1 MRTLKGARSSSLLV
15 CALLLLAPWL
25 VAAHGPAGRDQG
37 ATSVTVG
44 GVLVPGVASVAELK
58 IPRESRGLIAELE
71 WGDDAMGWCRFVP
84 GVWSNDPAMAL
95 HVGSE
100 RIVAERITRD
110 ERGNS
115 TAHADVSDRLPGIL
129 AADGSTVVVR
139 GVVPGS
145 GIPGSGDPCWGKW
158 RLRVSWHAA
167 LEVRTSA
174 ERSAAHPGD
183 RITQHAVITNTGG
196 VALTRIEAEL
206 GNGPCR
212 REVDRLEPG
221 RSAEVSCEGPVPE
234 DGGLTARVSGTTP
247 DGSRVTAEAAGRV
260 EILQQ
265 AQIELSIGDIA
276 LTEGADA
283 ALVPV
288 TVRNPSTVPLVDV
301 VVSGQPAACG
311 REIGELAPGQSITY
325 TCRVGAGERV
335 DLTVTATA
343 VSGGAVADSAQLLRA
358 TARAVA
364 PVAPTLP
371 GVDTPEVPPP
381 GVPELAESSGV
392 REAPARAAGII
403 AVLGVLVMT
412 VSVGALSSATR
423 IGR

>member
-1 MRTLKGARSSSLLV
+1 MRTLTGARSSSLLV

-25 VAAHGPAGRDQG
+25 VAAHGPAEHDRN
-37 ATSVTVG
+37 AASATVG
-44 GVLVPGVASVAELK
+44 GVLVPGVNSIAELR
-58 IPRESRGLIAELE
+58 IPHEFRSVTAELE

-84 GVWSNDPAMAL
+84 GVWPADPAMAL

-110 ERGNS
+110 EHGNA

-129 AADGSTVVVR
+129 AADGRTVVVR
-139 GVVPGS
+139 GVAPGS
-145 GIPGSGDPCWGKW
+145 GEPCWGKW

-174 ERSAAHPGD
+174 QPSAAHPGD

-206 GNGPCR
+206 GTGPCR
-212 REVDRLEPG
+212 RSVDRLEPG
-221 RSAEVSCEGPVPE
+221 RSTEVSCDGAVPE
-234 DGGLTARVSGTTP
+234 DGGLTARVRGTTP
-247 DGSRVTAEAAGRV
+247 EGRRVAAEATGHV
-260 EILQQ
+260 EILQE
-265 AQIELSIGDIA
+265 AQIALSIGDIA

-288 TVRNPSTVPLVDV
+288 MVHNPSSVPLQDV
-301 VVSGQPAACG
+301 VVTGRPASCG
-311 REIGELAPGQSITY
+311 REIGELAPGRTITY

-343 VSGGAVADSAQLLRA
+343 ASGGAVADSAQAVRA
-358 TARAVA
+358 TAHAVA

-371 GVDTPEVPPP
+371 GVETEVPPP
-381 GVPELAESSGV
+381 GVPELAETSGV

>member
-1 MRTLKGARSSSLLV
+1 MRTLTGARSSSLLV

-25 VAAHGPAGRDQG
+25 VAAHGPTGSDQG
-37 ATSVTVG
+37 ATSATVG
-44 GVLVPGVASVAELK
+44 GVLVPGVASVAELE
-58 IPRESRGLIAELE
+58 IPHESRGLIAELE

-84 GVWSNDPAMAL
+84 GVWPNDPAMAL

-110 ERGNS
+110 EHGNA

-129 AADGSTVVVR
+129 AADGRTVVVR
-139 GVVPGS
+139 GVAPGA
-145 GIPGSGDPCWGKW
+145 GDPCWGKW

-174 ERSAAHPGD
+174 EPSAANPGE

-196 VALTRIEAEL
+196 VPLTRIEAEL
-206 GNGPCR
+206 GTGPCR
-212 REVDRLEPG
+212 RDVDRLEPG
-221 RSAEVSCEGPVPE
+221 RSAEVSCEGAVPE
-234 DGGLTARVSGTTP
+234 DGVLTARVRGTTP
-247 DGSRVTAEAAGRV
+247 DGSRVTAEATGRV

-265 AQIELSIGDIA
+265 AQIELTIGDIA
-276 LTEGADA
+276 LAEGADA

-301 VVSGQPAACG
+301 VVTGRPAACG
-311 REIGELAPGQSITY
+311 REIGELAPGRAITY

-343 VSGGAVADSAQLLRA
+343 VSGGAVADSAQLVRA

-371 GVDTPEVPPP
+371 GVDTAVVPPP
-381 GVPELAESSGV
+381 SVPELAESSGV

>member
-1 MRTLKGARSSSLLV
+1 MPTSTGARSSGFLV

-25 VAAHGPAGRDQG
+25 VAAHGPAGHDRN
-37 ATSVTVG
+37 AESATVG
-44 GVLVPGVASVAELK
+44 GVLVPGVASVAELN
-58 IPRESRGLIAELE
+58 IPHEFRGATAQLE

-84 GVWSNDPAMAL
+84 GVWPGDPAMAL

-110 ERGNS
+110 KHGNA

-129 AADGSTVVVR
+129 AADGRTVVVR

-145 GIPGSGDPCWGKW
+145 GTPCWGKW
-158 RLRVSWHAA
+158 RLRVGWQAA
-167 LEVRTSA
+167 LDVRTSA
-174 ERSAAHPGD
+174 EPSAVHPGD
-183 RITQHAVITNTGG
+183 PITQRVVITNTGS
-196 VALTRIEAEL
+196 VTVTKLEADL
-206 GNGPCR
+206 GTGPCR
-212 REVDRLEPG
+212 RDVDRLEPG
-221 RSAEVSCEGPVPE
+221 RSAEVSCEGAAPE
-234 DGGLTARVSGTTP
+234 DGGLTARVRGMTP
-247 DGSRVTAEAAGRV
+247 GGSRVTAEAAGQV

-265 AQIELSIGDIA
+265 AEIELSIGDIT
-276 LTEGADA
+276 LPSDA
-283 ALVPV
+283 GPALVPV
-288 TVRNPSTVPLVDV
+288 TVRNPSSVPLVDV
-301 VVSGQPAACG
+301 EVTGSPAACE
-311 REIGELAPGQSITY
+311 RVIGELAPGRSITY

-343 VSGGAVADSAQLLRA
+343 VSGGVVADSARTVRA
-358 TARAVA
+358 TAHAVVPAA
-364 PVAPTLP
+364 PVPSGAE
-371 GVDTPEVPPP
+371 PEVPPP
-381 GVPELAESSGV
+381 GVPDLMESAGV